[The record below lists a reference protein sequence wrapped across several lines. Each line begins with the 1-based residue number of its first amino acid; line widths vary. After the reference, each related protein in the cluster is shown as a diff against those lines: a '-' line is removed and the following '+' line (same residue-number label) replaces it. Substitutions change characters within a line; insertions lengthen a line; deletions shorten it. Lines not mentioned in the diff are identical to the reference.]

1 MATLRTLPQSKKK
14 PMVGT
19 PAPKAPPRGGLR
31 LPDPLGGG
39 VLRPKMPSPDARKKA
54 KAEML
59 RRQKAAEARRKAVA
73 AARKKAAAERARKKA
88 GAAARKAK
96 KTTARKTK
104 SPSKS
109 GRG

>member
-1 MATLRTLPQSKKK
+1 MATLRK
-14 PMVGT
+14 PAVGT

-31 LPDPLGGG
+31 DPL
-39 VLRPKMPSPDARKKA
+39 RPNMPSREALKKA
-54 KAEML
+54 GAEML
-59 RRQKAAEARRKAVA
+59 RRQKAAKA
-73 AARKKAAAERARKKA
+73 AAAAKRKAAAERARKKA

>member
-1 MATLRTLPQSKKK
+1 MATFKK
-14 PMVGT
+14 PTAGT

-39 VLRPKMPSPDARKKA
+39 VLRPKMPSPEARKKA

-59 RRQKAAEARRKAVA
+59 RRQKAAEAKR
-73 AARKKAAAERARKKA
+73 KAAAAAKRKA
-88 GAAARKAK
+88 AAAARKAK

>member
-1 MATLRTLPQSKKK
+1 MATLRK
-14 PMVGT
+14 PAVGT
-19 PAPKAPPRGGLR
+19 PAPKAPPRV
-31 LPDPLGGG
+31 GGG
-39 VLRPKMPSPDARKKA
+39 VLRPKMPSPEALKKA

-59 RRQKAAEARRKAVA
+59 RRQKAAEAKRKAA
-73 AARKKAAAERARKKA
+73 
-88 GAAARKAK
+88 AAARKAK

>member
-1 MATLRTLPQSKKK
+1 MATLRK
-14 PMVGT
+14 PAVGT
-19 PAPKAPPRGGLR
+19 PAPKAPPRV
-31 LPDPLGGG
+31 GGG
-39 VLRPKMPSPDARKKA
+39 VLRPKMPSPEALKKA

-59 RRQKAAEARRKAVA
+59 RRQKAA
-73 AARKKAAAERARKKA
+73 KAAAAAKRKA
-88 GAAARKAK
+88 AAAARKAK